1 MKGIAS
7 SSKQQNE
14 NNPALQQHGRR
25 RLSCDGNLKP
35 SIDWIYTH
43 NLMVGTNIDPLT
55 SCIRDLSKS

>member
-35 SIDWIYTH
+35 SDGRHEHRSSDVMY
-43 NLMVGTNIDPLT
+43 
-55 SCIRDLSKS
+55 S